1 MADLYQAGFI
11 EREELLRRGKELEAR
26 RRTLEAQREALIAQR
41 EELAQHNRLRERI
54 DGFADKLDFDQ
65 RQKLLRLVVEEVPVK
80 GWQVE
85 IKLRIPL
92 DTPPEPPGEQLSMKD
107 RLRSLHDHRRH

>member
-54 DGFADKLDFDQ
+54 EGFADKVRATIDKLDFDQ
-65 RQKLLRLVVEEVPVK
+65 RQKLLRLVIEEVRVK

-92 DTPPEPPGEQLSMKD
+92 DSHP
-107 RLRSLHDHRRH
+107 